1 MCRHSYVLHYPDGQ
15 QHLIAELQ
23 LLKAELQK
31 KDEWVRR
38 ARTSGKKL
46 QDELAAKSAQLA
58 RLEGL
63 SSTGENVEN
72 AHLSES

>member
-1 MCRHSYVLHYPDGQ
+1 MCRHSYVHPYPDGQ
-15 QHLIAELQ
+15 QNLIAELQ

-63 SSTGENVEN
+63 SSTSENVEN